1 MAIDT
6 KYGPEVADLVK
17 VMRSKPDGVPLRY
30 PEIEQLV
37 KKPITDVQFH
47 QIVSAAVRKLRLLKI
62 PVVKVRSNKKINLPG
77 GIVRLS
83 PSEVPQLAYDKQ
95 TKGHNRVANNAIA
108 DIDTVEISGLTDEEQ
123 ILVHAV
129 HATAKMAQTLVTED
143 TRDRLKDEIRKSGKL
158 TDTQALAKLL
168 QKNL

>member
-1 MAIDT
+1 MFPLHHIDAT
-6 KYGPEVADLVK
+6 PLE
-17 VMRSKPDGVPLRY
+17 RSCLRY

-37 KKPITDVQFH
+37 KLPITNVQFH
-47 QIVSAAVRKLRLLKI
+47 QILSAAVRKLRLLKV
-62 PVVKVRSNKKINLPG
+62 PVIKVRSNKKINLPG

-83 PSEVPQLAYDKQ
+83 PSEVPQRAYDKQ
-95 TKGHNRVANNAIA
+95 TKGHMRVANVAID
-108 DIDTVEISGLTDEEQ
+108 DIDTVDVPSLTEEEQ
-123 ILVHAV
+123 VLVQAV

-168 QKNL
+168 QKNI